1 MACCIVL
8 NNMLSF
14 NHRKLIVERTM
25 QIRKTY
31 KNINPTILY
40 DEIKEFG
47 QKQGIKLDENR
58 LETYS
63 MPSDSSN
70 FTYRGTLTFKI
81 QGREGLRAHIIGT
94 DKGDTKLML
103 DSNDELFPPEKIA
116 ALEDDLNF
124 MLGSYEPKE

>member
-1 MACCIVL
+1 
-8 NNMLSF
+8 
-14 NHRKLIVERTM
+14 M

-70 FTYRGTLTFKI
+70 FVYRGTLTFKI
-81 QGREGLRAHIIGT
+81 QGREGLRAHIVGT

-103 DSNDELFPPEKIA
+103 DSIDELFPREKIA

-124 MLGSYEPKE
+124 MLSSYEPKE

>member
-1 MACCIVL
+1 
-8 NNMLSF
+8 
-14 NHRKLIVERTM
+14 M

-40 DEIKEFG
+40 DEIKGFV

-70 FTYRGTLTFKI
+70 FVYRGTLTFKV
-81 QGREGLRAHIIGT
+81 QDKEGLRAHILGT
-94 DKGDTKLML
+94 DKGETKLML
-103 DSNDELFPPEKIA
+103 DSVDELFPKEKIA

-124 MLGSYEPKE
+124 MLGSYEPLQ

>member
-1 MACCIVL
+1 
-8 NNMLSF
+8 
-14 NHRKLIVERTM
+14 M

-40 DEIKEFG
+40 DEIKEFVL
-47 QKQGIKLDENR
+47 KQGIKLDQDK

-70 FTYRGTLTFKI
+70 FIYRGTLTFKA
-81 QGREGLRAHIIGT
+81 QGKEGLRAHIIGT
-94 DKGDTKLML
+94 DKGETKLMI
-103 DSNDELFPPEKIA
+103 DSVDELFPRENIA

-124 MLGSYEPKE
+124 MLGSYEPK

>member
-1 MACCIVL
+1 
-8 NNMLSF
+8 
-14 NHRKLIVERTM
+14 M

-40 DEIKEFG
+40 DEIKGFV
-47 QKQGIKLDENR
+47 QRQGIKLDENR

-70 FTYRGTLTFKI
+70 FVYRGTLTFKV
-81 QGREGLRAHIIGT
+81 QDKEGLRAHIIGT
-94 DKGDTKLML
+94 DKGETKLML
-103 DSNDELFPPEKIA
+103 DSVDELFPKEKIA

-124 MLGSYEPKE
+124 MLGSYEPLQ

>member
-1 MACCIVL
+1 
-8 NNMLSF
+8 
-14 NHRKLIVERTM
+14 M

-40 DEIKEFG
+40 DEIKGFV

-70 FTYRGTLTFKI
+70 FVYRGTLTFKV
-81 QGREGLRAHIIGT
+81 QDKEGLRAHIIGT
-94 DKGDTKLML
+94 DKGETKLML
-103 DSNDELFPPEKIA
+103 DSVDELFPKEKIA

-124 MLGSYEPKE
+124 MLGSYEPPQ

>member
-1 MACCIVL
+1 
-8 NNMLSF
+8 
-14 NHRKLIVERTM
+14 M

-40 DEIKEFG
+40 DEIKGFV

-70 FTYRGTLTFKI
+70 FVYRGTLTFKV
-81 QGREGLRAHIIGT
+81 QDKEGLRAHIIGT
-94 DKGDTKLML
+94 DKGETKLML
-103 DSNDELFPPEKIA
+103 DSVDELFPKEKIA

-124 MLGSYEPKE
+124 MLGSYEPQQ

>member
-1 MACCIVL
+1 
-8 NNMLSF
+8 
-14 NHRKLIVERTM
+14 M

-40 DEIKEFG
+40 NEIKEFV
-47 QKQGIKLDENR
+47 QEQGIKLDQDK

-70 FTYRGTLTFKI
+70 FIYRGTLSFKN
-81 QGREGLRAHIIGT
+81 QGKEGLRVHIIGT
-94 DKGDTKLML
+94 DKGETKLML
-103 DSNDELFPPEKIA
+103 DSNDEIFPQQRIA